1 MQEQK
6 QKEPD
11 LNQKDYCVETDY
23 DALVASGVTDYCNQV
38 CGGGNCGTGTLCQY
52 GIDEKTHMPP
62 RKRMECGL
70 IAR

>member
-6 QKEPD
+6 RKETEVTQED
-11 LNQKDYCVETDY
+11 CVETDF

-62 RKRMECGL
+62 RKTVERGL
-70 IAR
+70 GTR